1 MLHLCAYLVLAL
13 DYKLHAG
20 RSSPQLS
27 FPKSF
32 CVTFLCSPVH
42 LMLQMHLLV
51 TGQVL
56 SHFLLCFCQFCSFYL
71 GYHPLNTGLCV
82 AVTNPYSVLPQCL
95 VHAGCRVIFTGVPMT
110 RSSRGQRPCWTH
122 YSTPSPKVEPQG
134 YWLKNHRACMAL
146 VLVIGA
152 L

>member
-51 TGQVL
+51 TGQE
-56 SHFLLCFCQFCSFYL
+56 S
-71 GYHPLNTGLCV
+71 N
-82 AVTNPYSVLPQCL
+82 L
-95 VHAGCRVIFTGVPMT
+95 V
-110 RSSRGQRPCWTH
+110 
-122 YSTPSPKVEPQG
+122 
-134 YWLKNHRACMAL
+134 
-146 VLVIGA
+146 
-152 L
+152 